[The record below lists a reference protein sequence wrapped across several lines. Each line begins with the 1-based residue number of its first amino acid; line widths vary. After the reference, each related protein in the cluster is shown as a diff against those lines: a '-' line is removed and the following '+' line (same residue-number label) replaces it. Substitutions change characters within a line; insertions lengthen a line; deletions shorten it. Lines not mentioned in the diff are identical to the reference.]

1 MARGASPGER
11 RGGRQKGTP
20 NKATVEREQKLS
32 EARER
37 ILVTLAPEQIAAM
50 SPLDIMLQAM
60 QIEAQSGDWRA
71 AAALAKEAAPYLHAK
86 MSPKTDGGD
95 SPDAPQQ
102 GYVVTPDQAESMEAW
117 TQESKKILSVEKSGD
132 PSQDLKP
139 SS

>member
-1 MARGASPGER
+1 MPRGSSPGER

-20 NKATVEREQKLS
+20 NKATVEREAKLAES
-32 EARER
+32 RER
-37 ILVTLAPEQIAAM
+37 ILASLLPEQIAAM

-86 MSPKTDGGD
+86 KAPESGTDND
-95 SPDAPQQ
+95 TD
-102 GYVVTPDQAESMEAW
+102 VVRQSYIMVPEQTESMEAW
-117 TQESKKILSVEKSGD
+117 TREAQMILSPEKSGD
-132 PSQDLKP
+132 PNQDPKA